1 MMDINYISTYPPTR
15 CGIGIYTSTLCRAVL
30 EVDKEVRISVI
41 AEKGAREIKT
51 RNFETSPCFDRKEE
65 YVKIIA
71 DTFSR
76 FSPHVVHIQHEFA
89 IFNPDERFL
98 NLLEVLKKKTNIVL
112 TLHTVHTNE
121 TSDWEGMNMSMG
133 EYNYRMS
140 QLVDAI
146 IVHQS
151 SMKESLITQD
161 VNEELVHV
169 IPHGTEILENADMT
183 ESKKKLGLPED
194 STIIL
199 SFGFFGRY
207 KSKEL
212 IIEALPKV
220 LEEVPNACVFI
231 SGYPREWVRE
241 DFETRKLCEEKAKE
255 LGVRDHVIFTKR
267 FIPNEE
273 VHLVFGASD
282 VVVLPYFQKYLSA
295 SGVLHLAIGALKPT
309 VVSRISKFEEV
320 WEEISNEI
328 VFDFNDSS
336 KLAKILVRLMVD
348 NNFRDS
354 IIKST
359 RSYALKTSWDVVA
372 RAHTQLYKSLRIS
385 ISV

>member
-1 MMDINYISTYPPTR
+1 MMNISYISTYPPTR
-15 CGIGIYTSTLCRAVL
+15 CGIGIYTSYLCRDVL
-30 EVDKEVRISVI
+30 EIGKEVRVLVI
-41 AEKGAREIKT
+41 AEKGASEIKT
-51 RNFETSPCFDRKEE
+51 KNFETSPCFDRKEE
-65 YVKIIA
+65 YVKKIA
-71 DTFSR
+71 ETLSG

-98 NLLEVLKKKTNIVL
+98 NLLEVLKKKTKVVL

-121 TSDWEGMNMSMG
+121 TSDWEGMNMNMG
-133 EYNYRMS
+133 EYNCRMS

-146 IVHQS
+146 IVHQN
-151 SMKESLITQD
+151 SMKEALIKQGM
-161 VNEELVHV
+161 NEELIHI
-169 IPHGTEILENADMT
+169 IPHGTEILEKVDKA
-183 ESKKKLGLPED
+183 ESRKKLGLPED
-194 STIIL
+194 GRIIL

-220 LEEVPNACVFI
+220 LEEIPHAYVFF

-255 LGVRDHVIFTKR
+255 HGVRNHVIFAKR

-273 VHLVFGASD
+273 VHLVFGSSD
-282 VVVLPYFQKYLSA
+282 VVVLPYFQKYFSA
-295 SGVLHLAIGALKPT
+295 SGSLHLAIGAFKPV
-309 VVSRISKFEEV
+309 VVSRISKFEEA
-320 WEEISNEI
+320 WKEISNEI
-328 VFDFNDSS
+328 IFDFNDSS

-354 IIKST
+354 IIKSV
-359 RSYALKTSWDVVA
+359 RSYALKTSWDGVA
-372 RAHTQLYKSLRIS
+372 RVHAQLYKFL
-385 ISV
+385 

>member
-1 MMDINYISTYPPTR
+1 MNINYISTYPPTR
-15 CGIGIYTSTLCRAVL
+15 CGIGIYTSYLCRAML
-30 EVDKEVRISVI
+30 EIDKEVRISVI
-41 AEKGAREIKT
+41 AEKEVSEIKT

-65 YVKIIA
+65 YVKEIA
-71 DTFSR
+71 QTFLK

-89 IFNPDERFL
+89 IFNPDKRFL
-98 NLLEVLKKKTNIVL
+98 NLLEVLKKKAKIVL

-121 TSDWEGMNMSMG
+121 TSDWEGMDMSMC

-146 IVHQS
+146 IVHQD
-151 SMKESLITQD
+151 SMKETLIKQNI
-161 VNEELVHV
+161 NEKLIHV
-169 IPHGTEILENADMT
+169 IPHGTENLEKADKT
-183 ESKKKLGLPED
+183 ESRKKLGLPED

-212 IIEALPKV
+212 LIEALPKV

-241 DFETRKLCEEKAKE
+241 DFETRKLCEEKAAK
-255 LGVRDHVIFTKR
+255 LGVRDHVIFAKR
-267 FIPNEE
+267 FIPDEE
-273 VHLVFGASD
+273 VHLIFGASD
-282 VVVLPYFQKYLSA
+282 VVVLPYFQQYFSA
-295 SGVLHLAIGALKPT
+295 SGVLHLAIGAFKPV
-309 VVSRISKFEEV
+309 VVSRSSKFEEV
-320 WEEISNEI
+320 WKEISNEI

-348 NNFRDS
+348 NNFRDA
-354 IIKST
+354 IIKSI
-359 RSYALKTSWDVVA
+359 RSYARRSSWDVIA
-372 RAHTQLYKSLRIS
+372 RAHTQLYQSLSLSEI
-385 ISV
+385 VV